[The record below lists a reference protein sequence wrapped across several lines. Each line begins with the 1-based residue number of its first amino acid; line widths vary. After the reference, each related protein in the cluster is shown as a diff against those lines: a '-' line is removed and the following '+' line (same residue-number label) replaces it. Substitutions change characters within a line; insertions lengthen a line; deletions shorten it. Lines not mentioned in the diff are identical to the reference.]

1 LPYNITA
8 ATRLAA
14 RFLYIRVDRLIR
26 GPQAP
31 HDHTARRFAFSCYN
45 CTSKRV
51 ELPRRRSVIVV
62 AIFAIAADPHLWLLR
77 WHKPR
82 PKPGTVHSR
91 AGALAVRVLW
101 AALTTLTTTLLAGLL
116 LVLALLAALLAAA
129 LLAGFLLVT
138 LVLLTGFLL
147 ATLAT
152 LVLLAALIFVR
163 HFYLFLR
170 LGSFPLGQLFGRE
183 LVPIA
188 NVFACAS

>member
-77 WHKPR
+77 WHKRNPR

-116 LVLALLAALLAAA
+116 LVLALLTALLAAA
-129 LLAGFLLVT
+129 LLAGFLRVT
-138 LVLLTGFLL
+138 LALLAGFL
-147 ATLAT
+147 LAT

-163 HFYLFLR
+163 HFYLFLIGIIPAGATIWTR
-170 LGSFPLGQLFGRE
+170 IRSYF
-183 LVPIA
+183 A

>member
-77 WHKPR
+77 WHKRNPR

-116 LVLALLAALLAAA
+116 LVLALLTALLAAA

-138 LVLLTGFLL
+138 LALLAGFL
-147 ATLAT
+147 LAT

-163 HFYLFLR
+163 HFYLFLIGIIPGGATIWTR
-170 LGSFPLGQLFGRE
+170 IRSYF
-183 LVPIA
+183 A
-188 NVFACAS
+188 NVFACAI

>member
-77 WHKPR
+77 WHKRNPR

-101 AALTTLTTTLLAGLL
+101 AALATLTTTLLAGLL
-116 LVLALLAALLAAA
+116 LVLALLTALLAAV
-129 LLAGFLLVT
+129 LLAGFL
-138 LVLLTGFLL
+138 
-147 ATLAT
+147 LAT

-163 HFYLFLR
+163 HFYLFLIGIIPGGATIWTR
-170 LGSFPLGQLFGRE
+170 IRSYF
-183 LVPIA
+183 A
-188 NVFACAS
+188 NVFACAI

>member
-1 LPYNITA
+1 MFP
-8 ATRLAA
+8 
-14 RFLYIRVDRLIR
+14 
-26 GPQAP
+26 
-31 HDHTARRFAFSCYN
+31 
-45 CTSKRV
+45 
-51 ELPRRRSVIVV
+51 PRHRSVIVV

-77 WHKPR
+77 WHTRNPR

-147 ATLAT
+147 ATL
-152 LVLLAALIFVR
+152 
-163 HFYLFLR
+163 
-170 LGSFPLGQLFGRE
+170 
-183 LVPIA
+183 
-188 NVFACAS
+188 